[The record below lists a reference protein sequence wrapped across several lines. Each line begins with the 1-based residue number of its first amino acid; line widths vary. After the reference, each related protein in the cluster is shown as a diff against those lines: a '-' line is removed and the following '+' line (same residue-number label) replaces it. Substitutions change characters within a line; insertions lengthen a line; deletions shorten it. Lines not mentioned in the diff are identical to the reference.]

1 MKYSAGFFVFL
12 VGTASFLID
21 SATAAAGSSSFGVGG
36 GVGPFGY
43 RMAPKNVV
51 GRRRYSSSSS
61 SSKVG
66 NKQKSY
72 MPFDTTEND
81 VDESRTVQQ
90 CSAVVSIHNMPYIE

>member
-1 MKYSAGFFVFL
+1 MKYSAGFFVCL
-12 VGTASFLID
+12 VGAGIFLID
-21 SATAAAGSSSFGVGG
+21 CATAAASSASFGVGS

-43 RMAPKNVV
+43 RMTPKNVV
-51 GRRRYSSSSS
+51 GRRRYSSSAS
-61 SSKVG
+61 SSKIG

-90 CSAVVSIHNMPYIE
+90 CSAVSIRNLSYIE